1 MGLSFTKPL
10 LKGRWF
16 MEPLER
22 AKLLLAKARDDETV
36 LEEIISN
43 EKIRDEIIGFHA
55 QQAAEKLLK
64 ALLMAKNIP
73 YRRTHDLREL
83 IDLIR
88 DNGIKFPE
96 SLMEIRTLSSFA
108 VEFRYDYI
116 PMEEEEEFNRQKALE
131 MVQKLRKWIEKL
143 LLKL

>member
-1 MGLSFTKPL
+1 
-10 LKGRWF
+10 

-22 AKLLLAKARDDETV
+22 AELLLAKSKDDETL

-43 EKIRDEIIGFHA
+43 EKVRDEIIGFHA

-88 DNGIKFPE
+88 DNGIEFPE
-96 SLMEIRTLSSFA
+96 SLMEIRTLSPFA

-116 PMEEEEEFNRQKALE
+116 PMEEEEPFNRQKALE
-131 MVQKLRKWIEKL
+131 MVQQLRKWVENTL
-143 LLKL
+143 LNS

>member
-1 MGLSFTKPL
+1 
-10 LKGRWF
+10 
-16 MEPLER
+16 MEQPER
-22 AKLLLAKARDDETV
+22 TELLLAKAKDDETL

-83 IDLIR
+83 IDLTR
-88 DNGIKFPE
+88 DNGIEFPE
-96 SLMEIRTLSSFA
+96 SLMEIRTLSPFA

-131 MVQKLRKWIEKL
+131 MIQKLRKWVENI
-143 LLKL
+143 LLKS

>member
-1 MGLSFTKPL
+1 
-10 LKGRWF
+10 
-16 MEPLER
+16 MEQPER
-22 AKLLLAKARDDETV
+22 TELLLAKAKDDETL

-83 IDLIR
+83 IDLTR
-88 DNGIKFPE
+88 DNGIEFPE
-96 SLMEIRTLSSFA
+96 SLMEIRTLSPFA

-116 PMEEEEEFNRQKALE
+116 PM
-131 MVQKLRKWIEKL
+131 RKWVENI
-143 LLKL
+143 LLKS

>member
-1 MGLSFTKPL
+1 
-10 LKGRWF
+10 

-22 AKLLLAKARDDETV
+22 AELLLAKARDDETL

-55 QQAAEKLLK
+55 QQSSEKLLK
-64 ALLMAKNIP
+64 ALLMGKNIS

-88 DNGIKFPE
+88 DNDIEFPE
-96 SLMEIRTLSSFA
+96 SLMEIRTLSPFA

-116 PMEEEEEFNRQKALE
+116 PLEEEDEFNRQRALE
-131 MVQKLRKWIEKL
+131 MVQQLRKWVENTL
-143 LLKL
+143 LEP

>member
-1 MGLSFTKPL
+1 
-10 LKGRWF
+10 

-22 AKLLLAKARDDETV
+22 AELLLAKARDDETL

-55 QQAAEKLLK
+55 QQSSEKLLK
-64 ALLMAKNIP
+64 ALLMGKNIS

-88 DNGIKFPE
+88 DNNLEFPE
-96 SLMEIRTLSSFA
+96 SLMEIRTLSPFA

-116 PMEEEEEFNRQKALE
+116 PLEEEDEFNRQKALE
-131 MVQKLRKWIEKL
+131 MVQQLRKWVENTL
-143 LLKL
+143 LEP

>member
-1 MGLSFTKPL
+1 
-10 LKGRWF
+10 

-22 AKLLLAKARDDETV
+22 AELLLAKAKDDETL
-36 LEEIISN
+36 LEEIIFN
-43 EKIRDEIIGFHA
+43 EKVRDEIIGFHA

-88 DNGIKFPE
+88 DNDIEFPE
-96 SLMEIRTLSSFA
+96 SLMEIRTLSPFA

>member
-1 MGLSFTKPL
+1 
-10 LKGRWF
+10 

-22 AKLLLAKARDDETV
+22 AELLIAKARDDETL

-43 EKIRDEIIGFHA
+43 EKVRDEIIGFHA

-64 ALLMAKNIP
+64 ALLMAKNIS

-88 DNGIKFPE
+88 DNDIEFPE
-96 SLMEIRTLSSFA
+96 SLMEIRTLSPFA

-116 PMEEEEEFNRQKALE
+116 PLEEEEEFNRQKALE
-131 MVQKLRKWIEKL
+131 MVQKLRKWVENM
-143 LLKL
+143 LLKP

>member
-1 MGLSFTKPL
+1 
-10 LKGRWF
+10 
-16 MEPLER
+16 MEPFER
-22 AKLLLAKARDDETV
+22 ANLLLAKARDDETL

-55 QQAAEKLLK
+55 QQASEKLLK
-64 ALLMAKNIP
+64 ALLMAKSIP

-88 DNGIKFPE
+88 DNDIEFPE
-96 SLMEIRTLSSFA
+96 SLMEIRTLSPFA

-116 PMEEEEEFNRQKALE
+116 PMEEEDEFNRHKALE
-131 MVQKLRKWIEKL
+131 MVQQLRKWVENKQL
-143 LLKL
+143 EP

>member
-1 MGLSFTKPL
+1 
-10 LKGRWF
+10 
-16 MEPLER
+16 MEPPER
-22 AKLLLAKARDDETV
+22 AELLMAKAKDDEIL

-55 QQAAEKLLK
+55 QQAAEKMMK
-64 ALLMAKNIP
+64 ALLMAKNIH

-88 DNGIKFPE
+88 DNGIEFPE
-96 SLMEIRTLSSFA
+96 SLMEIRTLSPFA

-116 PMEEEEEFNRQKALE
+116 PMEEEEPFNRQKALE
-131 MVQKLRKWIEKL
+131 MVRELRKWVEDTL
-143 LLKL
+143 LVP

>member
-1 MGLSFTKPL
+1 
-10 LKGRWF
+10 

>member
-1 MGLSFTKPL
+1 
-10 LKGRWF
+10 

-22 AKLLLAKARDDETV
+22 AELLLAKAKDDEILLQEV
-36 LEEIISN
+36 ISN
-43 EKIRDEIIGFHA
+43 EKVRDEIIGFHA

-88 DNGIKFPE
+88 DNDIEFPE
-96 SLMEIRTLSSFA
+96 SLMEIRTLSPFA

-116 PMEEEEEFNRQKALE
+116 PLEEEEEFNRKKALE
-131 MVQKLRKWIEKL
+131 MVQKLRKWVGNML
-143 LLKL
+143 LNP

>member
-1 MGLSFTKPL
+1 MD
-10 LKGRWF
+10 
-16 MEPLER
+16 PLER
-22 AKLLLAKARDDETV
+22 AELLLAKARDDETL

-55 QQAAEKLLK
+55 QQSSEKLLK
-64 ALLMAKNIP
+64 ALLMGKNIS

-88 DNGIKFPE
+88 DNDIEFPE
-96 SLMEIRTLSSFA
+96 SLMEIRTLSPFA

-116 PMEEEEEFNRQKALE
+116 PLEEEDDFNRQKALE
-131 MVQKLRKWIEKL
+131 MVQQLRKWVENTL
-143 LLKL
+143 LEP

>member
-1 MGLSFTKPL
+1 
-10 LKGRWF
+10 

-22 AKLLLAKARDDETV
+22 AGLLLAKARDDETV

-88 DNGIKFPE
+88 DNDMEFPE
-96 SLMEIRTLSSFA
+96 SLMEIRTLSPFA

-116 PMEEEEEFNRQKALE
+116 PLEEEEEFNRQKALE
-131 MVQKLRKWIEKL
+131 MVQKLRKWIEQL